1 MIALKGRTRVKVIGA
16 GTAGDRI
23 VSSQIPGV
31 ARVAQL
37 NECTA
42 FNVLGRLI
50 SDKYNALLELTE
62 CVVGVK

>member
-1 MIALKGRTRVKVIGA
+1 MGQA